1 MEIQE
6 SNGNLVYIGWFGN
19 NSQTSNES
27 DVSYPGF
34 QPLKYWWNWADL
46 SGNVW
51 NGSDTISIDGTPYKF
66 TMYSNSLQT
75 SNDPIYMNI
84 TDTNNNDAHLTI
96 KTLLWCGTNE
106 YDANGNDN
114 GANGTMENAISNN
127 YSIKL
132 HTSSS
137 SDILFQ
143 FNLTNLTPTN
153 TYGDESNLKLSEKLP
168 DIINSN
174 VNSAN
179 INLTNSSA
187 GNGNGEVIRYSINA
201 GLEILPV
208 GTTYWGNMANK
219 ATDYNSALSLNSFFN
234 IQFTSDV
241 AYNLQK
247 LELWVRKGG
256 GANPRG
262 FFVRSS
268 HDDYTTDLLNDT
280 EVPSAHY
287 HTEYSVDL
295 TSLTNISSLTLRIYI
310 YTPNPT
316 SHTLAFK
323 DIALYRKI

>member
-1 MEIQE
+1 MAKLPGGNRPITRIDLDINQPFRSYQYNTGTDTRFSGPSFYLEIQE

-219 ATDYNSALSLNSFFN
+219 ATDYNLSL
-234 IQFTSDV
+234 I
-241 AYNLQK
+241 
-247 LELWVRKGG
+247 
-256 GANPRG
+256 
-262 FFVRSS
+262 
-268 HDDYTTDLLNDT
+268 H
-280 EVPSAHY
+280 
-287 HTEYSVDL
+287 
-295 TSLTNISSLTLRIYI
+295 I
-310 YTPNPT
+310 
-316 SHTLAFK
+316 
-323 DIALYRKI
+323 